1 MRKLLCTSFG
11 LGLLPKAPGTWGS
24 LAPVFVVLVCGHYTL
39 AQGWLL
45 GILTLLLLVSS
56 IVTVQLASWYSSYF
70 HQKDPPQVVSDEVA
84 GQSIALLG
92 MAWAVPEQENPFP
105 WIGMV
110 VLAFVL
116 FRIFDIWKPW
126 VINKSQLLPSGW
138 GVLVDDILAGI
149 VAGALVL
156 IPTTLLF

>member
-1 MRKLLCTSFG
+1 
-11 LGLLPKAPGTWGS
+11 
-24 LAPVFVVLVCGHYTL
+24 
-39 AQGWLL
+39 
-45 GILTLLLLVSS
+45 
-56 IVTVQLASWYSSYF
+56 
-70 HQKDPPQVVSDEVA
+70 
-84 GQSIALLG
+84 

-156 IPTTLLF
+156 IPTILLF